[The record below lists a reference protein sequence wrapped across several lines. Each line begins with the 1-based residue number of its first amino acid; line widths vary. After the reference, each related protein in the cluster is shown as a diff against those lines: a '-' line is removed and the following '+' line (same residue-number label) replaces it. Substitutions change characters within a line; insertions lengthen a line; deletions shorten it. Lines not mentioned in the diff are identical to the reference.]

1 MWLRHEGRSS
11 ALLRSSKADL
21 PQHSSRERV
30 VCGGS
35 LRTKPPIDLMPTNG
49 SLKLFC
55 PNQTRSGPSADER
68 HQHASHVL
76 PADRRGVDAS
86 GDGSS
91 EKTAECGVG

>member
-1 MWLRHEGRSS
+1 MWLRHEGRSR

-55 PNQTRSGPSADER
+55 PNQTRGAPRTAHGTLWESYIVGFHSFNHPSVVCRDM
-68 HQHASHVL
+68 
-76 PADRRGVDAS
+76 
-86 GDGSS
+86 
-91 EKTAECGVG
+91 

>member
-11 ALLRSSKADL
+11 ALLRSSEADL

-35 LRTKPPIDLMPTNG
+35 LRTKPPIELMPTNG

-55 PNQTRSGPSADER
+55 PNQTRSGPSADYSVRPHPCPPSGGLRER
-68 HQHASHVL
+68 LA
-76 PADRRGVDAS
+76 P
-86 GDGSS
+86 
-91 EKTAECGVG
+91 